1 MEKWIYWLRRI
12 VKKKWKDC
20 KSFCVTCE
28 YYQECKSDIGESDN
42 DLQPIESVE
51 LQNENMSFR
60 DESGTIVI

>member
-28 YYQECKSDIGESDN
+28 YYQECKSDIGECDN
-42 DLQPIESVE
+42 DL
-51 LQNENMSFR
+51 
-60 DESGTIVI
+60 